1 MTRQVVSDQV
11 LRRFGL
17 ELNERF
23 ASVRAQLTQLNAV
36 IDEIEGKWQGQ
47 GAHSFNAQQSRINQ
61 RMAGIGRLLA
71 RFEDAV
77 QNNRKIAGSTDHEVY
92 QALQRVDVGDDGGGG
107 TSSGPGAR
115 PASSFNGY

>member
-1 MTRQVVSDQV
+1 MARQVVSDQA

-23 ASVRAQLTQLNAV
+23 SSVRQQLTQLNAV

-47 GAHSFNAQQSRINQ
+47 GAHSFNSQQARINR
-61 RMAGIGRLLA
+61 RMAAIGRLLM

-92 QALQRVDVGDDGGGG
+92 QAVQRVAVGDDVGGGAAATG
-107 TSSGPGAR
+107 GR
-115 PASSFNGY
+115 PASSLNGY